1 MWLMRN
7 KRMSKA
13 EAYDHARREFY
24 QHRHLSEIRN
34 RIAKE
39 EALHVGAYFGKGP
52 LEVGLELEDK
62 AWESWKVWANQQIEA
77 EASMRAQ
84 MFSGPQNEDAGV
96 SDLSAAEYENAVTD
110 FEAEPAIAPGQA
122 TQAAQRPPVPAH
134 A

>member
-13 EAYDHARREFY
+13 SAYDQARREFY
-24 QHRHLSEIRN
+24 QYRHLNEIRN

-52 LEVGLELEDK
+52 LEVGIELEDK
-62 AWESWKVWANQQIEA
+62 AWESWKAWANQQIEE

-96 SDLSAAEYENAVTD
+96 SDLSTAEYENAISD
-110 FEAEPAIAPGQA
+110 FGAQPAIAPGQA
-122 TQAAQRPPVPAH
+122 AQRQGVPAH